1 MKTSNL
7 RNIASWLIPVPL
19 LIELF
24 FYAFTPFKHWSFIGI
39 PKAAQPFRDL
49 YVLTLNYSCNIP
61 VQSFKELGS
70 CSDSFYGIPQG
81 GFDYPLPLFSFI
93 RLLPIWNH
101 QAVGFLEGFIFI
113 VLVSVVCNRF
123 ACNPVVTIL
132 ILYGHPTRYLI
143 ERGQVDLIAWILA
156 LLSVII
162 LFALHR
168 SREIILYD
176 SVVISAS
183 SILLFL
189 SALVKAFTLPSLL
202 ILSIYFRLK
211 HKSSEIYLI
220 PLILTVIG
228 IVVLF
233 NPGSLPGH
241 HSSAVQIMPGEIFGL
256 LVAIP
261 NHLRGTQLAYFLI
274 IKISAC
280 LVTIMWFWLHNRNKP
295 AIAIEHSAAI
305 DAFVILASTT
315 YLSFYILTVSA
326 NYKLVSASL
335 LLIPIFRDFFNPTCN
350 QSLKPSEFVDIGTS
364 LSRQCSSLLCR
375 GNLTVSFSNAF
386 PILLVAAPLI
396 FNYRPYISELQFA
409 TQYFFD
415 FFLCPSVAGI
425 AFYYLFDSFKF
436 SSMSNNFQ
444 KTRVIQ

>member
-202 ILSIYFRLK
+202 ILSIYFKLK

-220 PLILTVIG
+220 PLVLTVIG
-228 IVVLF
+228 FVVLF

-261 NHLRGTQLAYFLI
+261 SHLRGTQLAYFLI

-305 DAFVILASTT
+305 DTFVILASTT
-315 YLSFYILTVSA
+315 YLSFYILTISA

-335 LLIPIFRDFFNPTCN
+335 LLIPIFRDFFNPTSN
-350 QSLKPSEFVDIGTS
+350 RSLKPPKSVDIGTS
-364 LSRQCSSLLCR
+364 LSRPCSSVLHRESLSF
-375 GNLTVSFSNAF
+375 LFSNAF
-386 PILLVAAPLI
+386 PLLSVVALLI
-396 FNYRPYISELQFA
+396 FNYRPYIPELQFT

-425 AFYYLFDSFKF
+425 AFYYLLDSLK
-436 SSMSNNFQ
+436 SSMSNDCP
-444 KTRVIQ
+444 KTRVI